1 MPGVDGIKSFRA
13 LLKVALRRYGLRA
26 IDARELDKRAFVF
39 PSHPPRSTR
48 ETTMSAFSDRI
59 RGQKTG
65 VFKVADFAGGREAM
79 LTIDYLEE
87 EVEIF
92 GKVADLLHFTDSR
105 QQLAINQTNA
115 EFLLNTLGD
124 DPEKWKGQRVVL
136 YLAQYEY
143 GNDRGYTIRIK
154 LPDTASKPAAKEGVI
169 IPPARGDGA
178 SKSAARS
185 SSSQPD
191 RETDLDDTIP
201 F

>member
-1 MPGVDGIKSFRA
+1 VPRPTFTVTLVAMPGVDGIKSFRA
-13 LLKVALRRYGLRA
+13 LLKAALRRYGLRA
-26 IDARELDKRAFVF
+26 IDIRECALTHVESERARGF
-39 PSHPPRSTR
+39 PSHPPTR
-48 ETTMSAFSDRI
+48 ETPMTSFSERI

-65 VFKVADFAGGREAM
+65 VFKVADFGGGREAI

-92 GKVADLLHFTDSR
+92 G
-105 QQLAINQTNA
+105 NA

-124 DPEKWKGQRVVL
+124 DPEKWKGQCVVL
-136 YLAQYEY
+136 YLDQYEY

-154 LPDTASKPAAKEGVI
+154 LPGPASKPAVKEGVI
-169 IPPARGDGA
+169 LPPSRGDGS
-178 SKSAARS
+178 SKNAARS

-191 RETDLDDTIP
+191 RETDLDDQIP